1 MSTFKSKNS
10 LEDRKKESN
19 RVLTNYPNK
28 IPIIFEKTKRSEK
41 IPDIDKN
48 KYLIPM
54 NLTVGQ
60 FMFVIRKR
68 MQLAPE
74 MAIYIFIK
82 GTTVP
87 PTSALISSLYNN
99 YKDEDGFLYLEYSGE
114 NTFGYLTSNLN
125 PFWMK

>member
-28 IPIIFEKTKRSEK
+28 IPIICEKSKQSEK
-41 IPDIDKN
+41 IPDIDKH
-48 KYLIPM
+48 KYLIPID
-54 NLTVGQ
+54 LTVGQ

-68 MQLAPE
+68 MKLAPE

-82 GTTVP
+82 GVVP
-87 PTSALISSLYNN
+87 PTSALISSLYNE

>member
-28 IPIIFEKTKRSEK
+28 IPIICEKTKQSEK
-41 IPDIDKN
+41 IPDIDKH

-54 NLTVGQ
+54 DLTIGQ

-68 MQLAPE
+68 MKLTPE

-82 GTTVP
+82 GIIP
-87 PTSALISSLYNN
+87 PTSALISSLYND

-114 NTFGYLTSNLN
+114 NTFGYLTSN
-125 PFWMK
+125 FHSEWMK

>member
-28 IPIIFEKTKRSEK
+28 IPIICEKTKQSEK
-41 IPDIDKN
+41 IPDIDKH

-54 NLTVGQ
+54 DLTIGQ

-68 MQLAPE
+68 MKLTPE

-82 GTTVP
+82 GIIP
-87 PTSALISSLYNN
+87 PTSALISSLYND

-114 NTFGYLTSNLN
+114 NTFGYLTSNLHSE
-125 PFWMK
+125 WMK

>member
-1 MSTFKSKNS
+1 MSTFKCKYS

-28 IPIIFEKTKRSEK
+28 IPIICEKSKQSEK
-41 IPDIDKN
+41 IPDIDKH

-54 NLTVGQ
+54 ELTVGQ

-68 MQLAPE
+68 MKLAPE

-82 GTTVP
+82 GAVP
-87 PTSALISSLYNN
+87 PTSALISSLYND

-114 NTFGYLTSNLN
+114 NTFGYLTSNLH

>member
-28 IPIIFEKTKRSEK
+28 IPIICEKTKQSEK
-41 IPDIDKN
+41 IPDIDKH
-48 KYLIPM
+48 KYLIPID
-54 NLTVGQ
+54 LTIGQ

-68 MQLAPE
+68 MKLTPE

-82 GTTVP
+82 GIIP
-87 PTSALISSLYNN
+87 PTSALISSLYND

-114 NTFGYLTSNLN
+114 NTFGYLTSNLH
-125 PFWMK
+125 PEWIK

>member
-19 RVLTNYPNK
+19 RVLTNYPDR
-28 IPIIFEKTKRSEK
+28 IPIICEKTKRSEK
-41 IPDIDKN
+41 MPDIDKH

-54 NLTVGQ
+54 DLTVGQ

-68 MQLAPE
+68 MKVAPE

-82 GTTVP
+82 GTIP
-87 PTSALISSLYNN
+87 PTSALISSLYND
-99 YKDEDGFLYLEYSGE
+99 YKDEDGFLYIEFCEES
-114 NTFGYLTSNLN
+114 TFGFNIDITPYYTA
-125 PFWMK
+125 

>member
-19 RVLTNYPNK
+19 RVLTNYPDR
-28 IPIIFEKTKRSEK
+28 IPIICEKTKRSEK
-41 IPDIDKN
+41 MPDIDKH

-54 NLTVGQ
+54 DLTVGQ

-68 MQLAPE
+68 MKVAPE

-82 GTTVP
+82 GTIP
-87 PTSALISSLYNN
+87 PTSALISSLYND

-114 NTFGYLTSNLN
+114 NTFGYLTSNLH
-125 PFWMK
+125 PFWRK

>member
-28 IPIIFEKTKRSEK
+28 IPIICEKSKQSEK
-41 IPDIDKN
+41 IPDIDKH
-48 KYLIPM
+48 KYLIPID
-54 NLTVGQ
+54 LTVGQ

-68 MQLAPE
+68 MKLAPE

-82 GTTVP
+82 GVVP
-87 PTSALISSLYNN
+87 PTSALISSLYNE

-114 NTFGYLTSNLN
+114 NTFGYLKSNLN

>member
-28 IPIIFEKTKRSEK
+28 IPIICEKTKQSEK
-41 IPDIDKN
+41 IPDIDKH

-54 NLTVGQ
+54 DLTVGQ
-60 FMFVIRKR
+60 FMCVIRKR
-68 MQLAPE
+68 MKLTPE

-82 GTTVP
+82 GKVP
-87 PTSALISSLYNN
+87 PTSSLISSLYND

-114 NTFGYLTSNLN
+114 NTFGYLTNNLN

>member
-28 IPIIFEKTKRSEK
+28 IPIICEKTKRSEK
-41 IPDIDKN
+41 IPDIDKH
-48 KYLIPM
+48 KYLIPID
-54 NLTVGQ
+54 LTVGQ

-68 MQLAPE
+68 MKLAPE

-82 GTTVP
+82 GVVP
-87 PTSALISSLYNN
+87 PTSALISSLYNE